1 MNQST
6 ADYADIFANE
16 LETWRTNGAQL
27 IDVREP
33 YEYARGHVPG
43 AQNIPLGKIAKVAPI
58 LEGAVVLIC
67 ASGGR
72 SSHAAQ
78 YLATLGKAD
87 IANLAGGTFGYAQS
101 GLPLESRM

>member
-43 AQNIPLGKIAKVAPI
+43 AQNIPRAVITMKVFVKWNQIAPVR
-58 LEGAVVLIC
+58 VVLEARVVTEHG
-67 ASGGR
+67 ASSARVPGEN
-72 SSHAAQ
+72 
-78 YLATLGKAD
+78 AD
-87 IANLAGGTFGYAQS
+87 QAL
-101 GLPLESRM
+101 